1 MNLELLLM
9 ALTEC
14 RLLKGKQDQESDSST
29 SSCRPRSI
37 SEHDQTVKDFH
48 TDKDFQAFSSR
59 ESYTCILKDSSL
71 PLSTGSNRDST
82 LVSVDCDESGSH
94 ESGVGLENE
103 VDRGNVR
110 CTGRQHLTESL
121 DYRKISETLKLICNQ
136 LLEPSTIEKCI
147 SALRNVNEGVT
158 PL

>member
-1 MNLELLLM
+1 MNLELLLT

-14 RLLKGKQDQESDSST
+14 RLLRGKQDQESDSST
-29 SSCRPRSI
+29 SSSRPRSI
-37 SEHDQTVKDFH
+37 SEHEQTVKDFH
-48 TDKDFQAFSSR
+48 TDKDFQVVSSR
-59 ESYTCILKDSSL
+59 DSYTCILKDSSL
-71 PLSTGSNRDST
+71 PLSTGSNR

-94 ESGVGLENE
+94 ESGVDRESE
-103 VDRGNVR
+103 VDRGNVN
-110 CTGRQHLTESL
+110 CTGRQHLAESL

-147 SALRNVNEGVT
+147 SALRNANEVT